1 VVKKGEKLSSI
12 ARKYG
17 VKVQDIKTWN
27 YIGRRGLRPG
37 KYLVIFVHEQNRIIK
52 KLELKKETNLA
63 TIKDTSENLIAEKNN
78 SKDYIFHKVKR
89 GETLYQIAIRN
100 NVKVSDLINLNQLT
114 NNSLI
119 LGKYLKIKQINK

>member
-1 VVKKGEKLSSI
+1 
-12 ARKYG
+12 
-17 VKVQDIKTWN
+17 
-27 YIGRRGLRPG
+27 
-37 KYLVIFVHEQNRIIK
+37 VIFVHEQNRIIK